1 MPSFLY
7 SAVNEKNKYIKDR
20 IEARSQR
27 RALADLERLGL
38 LVVNIKQEKKQG
50 LLSVINQSSIRR
62 LDKILFTRHLH
73 TLLESGIALDQA
85 LKIASE
91 QAENHS
97 LKKVLTDLYQQ
108 TKRGEPL
115 HGSLARHPRYFSPFF
130 VNLVRV
136 GEKSGTLDNV
146 LEHLLEQQERDYEL
160 ITKTRSALI
169 YPAIIIMAAIGI
181 LTLMMAFVIPNI
193 TELLLEYNVD
203 IPLSTK
209 ILIWISAMINH
220 HSLLLLTVTLIL
232 FLILRRWI
240 KSPRGKLQ
248 WDWFKLNVPILKRIV
263 VEFNMARICRSMSA
277 LLKSGVSI
285 DEALL
290 LTSTVCGNLYYQR
303 SIAAGVDIVRKGIP
317 MTEVLHGNP
326 RLYPIMSTR
335 MIEIGERTGKFD
347 NMFTRLAL
355 FYEKSVLTT
364 IQNLSSII
372 EPVLLLI
379 IGLGVAFV
387 AVSILTP
394 IWRFAQTI

>member
-130 VNLVRV
+130 V
-136 GEKSGTLDNV
+136 
-146 LEHLLEQQERDYEL
+146 
-160 ITKTRSALI
+160 
-169 YPAIIIMAAIGI
+169 
-181 LTLMMAFVIPNI
+181 
-193 TELLLEYNVD
+193 LLLD
-203 IPLSTK
+203 
-209 ILIWISAMINH
+209 AQ
-220 HSLLLLTVTLIL
+220 
-232 FLILRRWI
+232 
-240 KSPRGKLQ
+240 KSK
-248 WDWFKLNVPILKRIV
+248 
-263 VEFNMARICRSMSA
+263 
-277 LLKSGVSI
+277 
-285 DEALL
+285 
-290 LTSTVCGNLYYQR
+290 
-303 SIAAGVDIVRKGIP
+303 
-317 MTEVLHGNP
+317 H
-326 RLYPIMSTR
+326 
-335 MIEIGERTGKFD
+335 
-347 NMFTRLAL
+347 
-355 FYEKSVLTT
+355 
-364 IQNLSSII
+364 
-372 EPVLLLI
+372 
-379 IGLGVAFV
+379 
-387 AVSILTP
+387 
-394 IWRFAQTI
+394 